1 MPRTTSFQL
10 SDELDSSIAE
20 RVERGEY
27 RSASEVVRVALEQLF
42 ERDQRE
48 AELHAALD
56 RALSGGRA
64 EPGVWERLR
73 KRHGIR

>member
-27 RSASEVVRVALEQLF
+27 RSANDVVRAALEQLF
-42 ERDQRE
+42 VTDQRE

-56 RALSGGRA
+56 RALGGGRA
-64 EPGVWERLR
+64 ERGVWERLR
-73 KRHGIR
+73 ERHAIR